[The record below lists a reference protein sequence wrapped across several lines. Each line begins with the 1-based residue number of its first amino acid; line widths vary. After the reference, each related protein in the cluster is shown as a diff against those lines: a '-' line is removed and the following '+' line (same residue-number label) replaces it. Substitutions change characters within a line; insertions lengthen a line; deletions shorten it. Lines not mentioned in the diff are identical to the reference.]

1 MMRFKQFLLEGGWS
15 KTVTQGVKLTPE
27 IAKKAISKLP
37 RFEKEFNAFLKKQ
50 KYAPITIGKPIGS
63 TAYYEKDL
71 ATNPEKEY
79 GDIDIIFKIP
89 KIDGLSDSKNVSI
102 YANLVVDFISQEK
115 PKYLYDDGQQS
126 GRSIIV
132 DVDGEWVQVDLV
144 AALEHVEDW
153 TTHRMTPQHNLKGA
167 FMGFL
172 YASLAEV
179 LNLSIGTSGVQVK
192 HVGDDLVPFK
202 KLKVDHVATVSTD
215 IGNFG
220 LHIFEYLHNRAHD
233 GKSAKIPS
241 SLKSNP
247 GMNRSNIQFKDLA
260 KMVHAIGDAFEL
272 NNMWDKK
279 DLKGISSHTDFISR
293 IKTVYE
299 RKVEE
304 AASATK
310 FDKAITPDAKKRAQD
325 TKDLLVTKGKELLQL
340 IK

>member
-1 MMRFKQFLLEGGWS
+1 MRFKQFLLEGGWS

-37 RFEKEFNAFLKKQ
+37 KFEKEFNAFLKKQ

-132 DVDGEWVQVDLV
+132 DVDGQWVQVDLV

-192 HVGDDLVPFK
+192 HVGDGIVPFK
-202 KLKVDHVATVSTD
+202 KLKVDRVATVSTD

-220 LHIFEYLHNRAHD
+220 LHIFEYLHARTHD
-233 GKSAKIPS
+233 GKSSSKIPA

-247 GMNRSNIQFKDLA
+247 GMNRDKIQFKDLA
-260 KMVHAIGDAFEL
+260 KTVHALGDAFDL
-272 NNMWDKK
+272 NKMWDKG
-279 DLKGISSHTDFISR
+279 DLKGIKSQKDFISQIR
-293 IKTVYE
+293 TVYE

-304 AASATK
+304 AATASK
-310 FDKAITPDAKKRAQD
+310 FDKAASPEAKKKADD
-325 TKDLLVTKGKELLQL
+325 TKELLRTQSKEL
-340 IK
+340 LKML